1 MQTLILAVY
10 FHDCIYNPSVYQK
23 KGENE
28 LKSVDFFRKYFSENN
43 SEVTELILST
53 INHRINED
61 IQNKEIRKINE
72 IFLDLDLSV
81 LGWTWPKYLLYC

>member
-28 LKSVDFFRKYFSENN
+28 LKSVDFFE
-43 SEVTELILST
+43 
-53 INHRINED
+53 
-61 IQNKEIRKINE
+61 
-72 IFLDLDLSV
+72 
-81 LGWTWPKYLLYC
+81 